1 MPFGPLLRL
10 ALACLALHGAGAGV
24 ARAAGR
30 PPAAVAPGAEPLIT
44 TLQDVS
50 GDSGRTSLTF
60 TLSKAAEARA
70 FLMEQ
75 PDRVVVELPEVTFH
89 LPAHAGQRRHG
100 LVASFRH
107 GLFAPG
113 RSRIVVDLAQPAVAH
128 LAVATQGAD
137 GSATLTLELTRA
149 DRDAFRKAVAANRP
163 ALTQPAAGPA
173 KAVEGHD
180 DRRPVIV
187 LDPGHGGVDPG
198 AIAATGAREKEVVF
212 SFADRLRARLEASG
226 RYRVVMTRDHDVFI
240 PLDERVRLAR
250 VAKADLFISIHADSI
265 ATPRIRGLTV
275 YTGSKQASDAESQH
289 LADRENTA
297 DAAAG
302 LQGGETAEAVADILQ
317 DLTLRET
324 RGFSHRFARKLVGEV
339 KPVMPLSVKPH
350 RQAGFRVLRA
360 ADLPAVLVEL
370 GYLSSRKDLD
380 LLTSSEWRDR
390 ATGAMVTAID
400 RFFTARVAVEGS
412 TLPTP

>member
-1 MPFGPLLRL
+1 
-10 ALACLALHGAGAGV
+10 
-24 ARAAGR
+24 
-30 PPAAVAPGAEPLIT
+30 
-44 TLQDVS
+44 
-50 GDSGRTSLTF
+50 
-60 TLSKAAEARA
+60 
-70 FLMEQ
+70 
-75 PDRVVVELPEVTFH
+75 
-89 LPAHAGQRRHG
+89 
-100 LVASFRH
+100 
-107 GLFAPG
+107 
-113 RSRIVVDLAQPAVAH
+113 
-128 LAVATQGAD
+128 
-137 GSATLTLELTRA
+137 
-149 DRDAFRKAVAANRP
+149 
-163 ALTQPAAGPA
+163 
-173 KAVEGHD
+173 
-180 DRRPVIV
+180 
-187 LDPGHGGVDPG
+187 
-198 AIAATGAREKEVVF
+198 
-212 SFADRLRARLEASG
+212 
-226 RYRVVMTRDHDVFI
+226 MTRDHDVFI

-265 ATPRIRGLTV
+265 AAPRIRGLTV

-302 LQGGETAEAVADILQ
+302 LHGGETAEAVADILQ

-400 RFFTARVAVEGS
+400 RFFTTRVAVEGA